1 MDMVGNEGRL
11 LLRLMSAANL
21 RQRVI
26 ADNIANES
34 TPGFKRHVVRFEELL
49 GAELDANS
57 AKADFAKIEPRVDT
71 DLATPAGPDG
81 NNVNLE
87 LENASMREN
96 RLLYEAYAS
105 ILEAR
110 TGMIRASIT
119 EGR

>member
-11 LLRLMSAANL
+11 LLRLMSASNL

-34 TPGFKRHVVRFEELL
+34 TPGFKRRVVRFEELL
-49 GAELDANS
+49 GAALDGRKGIEDDA
-57 AKADFAKIEPRVDT
+57 FARIEPRIDT

-96 RLLYEAYAS
+96 RLL
-105 ILEAR
+105 
-110 TGMIRASIT
+110 
-119 EGR
+119 